1 MSRAQFLILTVIAAL
16 LSSGSL
22 QAQDEYPEAG
32 VTDKAN
38 VVISPYPPNNQID
51 ITGFLPGDLARDPHT
66 GKIFRVPPKRTKPVI
81 KRPEVIEEPEPE
93 PEVRKPEIV
102 VEETPEA
109 TDPLPPLE
117 GNPEIRRPE
126 IIEEPDESVTPAD
139 PTLPRPPAVP
149 ADPSGPDPSAV
160 VEPAPPVAKPVP
172 FDAPETP
179 TTPNTPLEPQPLP
192 TEPEV
197 VEVTPVEPEVPEEP
211 ILPVRDPR
219 AIDAELTEFIE
230 IFIRSGQNND
240 PSVQAAFLAPTVRMF
255 YTVGK
260 ATKEEVITAQNTYN
274 ETWSRRIYLMSGKPR
289 FVRWMSERD
298 EEDEFVVDV
307 RVYRSLKNTAG
318 KTKRGYSD
326 HRFTVRQKTD
336 GSFEITGAQE
346 PGAVAARS

>member
-16 LSSGSL
+16 LSSASL
-22 QAQDEYPEAG
+22 QADDKFPEAG
-32 VTDKAN
+32 VTDKPN

-66 GKIFRVPPKRTKPVI
+66 GKIFRVPPKRSKPVVM
-81 KRPEVIEEPEPE
+81 RPEIIEEPEPE
-93 PEVRKPEIV
+93 PEVRKPGIV
-102 VEETPEA
+102 VEETPET

-117 GNPEIRRPE
+117 GNPVIRRPE
-126 IIEEPDESVTPAD
+126 IIEEPDAPVTPTD

-149 ADPSGPDPSAV
+149 ADPDRPDPSVV
-160 VEPAPPVAKPVP
+160 VETTPPVAPPVPFNNDPEKPTIP
-172 FDAPETP
+172 I
-179 TTPNTPLEPQPLP
+179 EPQPLP
-192 TEPEV
+192 TDPEIV
-197 VEVTPVEPEVPEEP
+197 DVAPVEPEVPVEP

-219 AIDAELTEFIE
+219 EIDAELTEFIE

-240 PSVQAAFLAPTVRMF
+240 PSIQAKFLAPTVRSF

-260 ATKEEVITAQNTYN
+260 ATKEEVITAQTAYI
-274 ETWSRRIYLMSGKPR
+274 ETWSRRIFLMSGKPR
-289 FVRWMSERD
+289 FVRWMSERE

-307 RVYRSLKNTAG
+307 RVYRSLKSTAG

-326 HRFTVRQKTD
+326 HRFTVRQKSD

-346 PGAVAARS
+346 AGAAVAARS